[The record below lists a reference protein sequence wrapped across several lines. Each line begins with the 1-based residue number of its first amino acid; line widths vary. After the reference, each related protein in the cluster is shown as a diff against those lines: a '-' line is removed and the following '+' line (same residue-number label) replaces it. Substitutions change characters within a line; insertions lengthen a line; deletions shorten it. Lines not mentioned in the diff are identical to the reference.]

1 MADVAI
7 VARMGRP
14 GCRPA
19 GVTASRAACR
29 LAGNPGSLGRPAGR
43 GSGLIGL
50 ANPYPDLGSFGFRDE
65 VIEENAVLLLFKVE
79 VIELNEE

>member
-29 LAGNPGSLGRPAGR
+29 LASNPGSLGRPAGVTISRPAGR
-43 GSGLIGL
+43 GRGLIGL
-50 ANPYPDLGSFGFRDE
+50 ANPYPDLRSFGF
-65 VIEENAVLLLFKVE
+65 
-79 VIELNEE
+79 

>member
-14 GCRPA
+14 GCRPS

-29 LAGNPGSLGRPAGR
+29 LAGRTGSRPAGR

-65 VIEENAVLLLFKVE
+65 VIDEKAVLLLFKVE
-79 VIELNEE
+79 VVELNEE